1 MSDHGP
7 VPSMDDLE
15 GQRYTMTQLQ
25 EETGLSPRTIRYYI
39 TQGLLSPAHG
49 RGPSATYDD
58 GHLLRLLAINEFK
71 KRMLPLETIKNRL
84 GNMSDADI
92 ESSLRL
98 TSTDDIELWR
108 RYELHPDIQLHVRT
122 RANQPRDRLF
132 DVVIQEIIGHARV
145 VIASRGE
152 TGP

>member
-1 MSDHGP
+1 MND
-7 VPSMDDLE
+7 VE
-15 GQRYTMTQLQ
+15 GHRYTMTQLQ
-25 EETGLSPRTIRYYI
+25 DETGLSPRTIRYYI

-49 RGPSATYDD
+49 RGPSATYDE

-71 KRMLPLETIKNRL
+71 KRLLPLETIKTRL

-92 ESSLRL
+92 ESNLRM
-98 TSTDDIELWR
+98 TSTEDNELWR

-122 RANQPRDRLF
+122 RANQPRDRF
-132 DVVIQEIIGHARV
+132 FEVIIQEIIGHARV

-152 TGP
+152 AGS